1 MSFSFVILAEET
13 VAKLE
18 FPDSKSLSPRRKP
31 GSRMRNTLKY
41 LLDPVS
47 STGRQLREKPV
58 FGFLQQPLSRG

>member
-31 GSRMRNTLKY
+31 GSRMRKPLIS
-41 LLDPVS
+41 LLGPVS
-47 STGRQLREKPV
+47 STGRQLKEN
-58 FGFLQQPLSRG
+58 